1 MKPEKGTKAQ
11 TRIPH
16 RSRSVGAGRG
26 GCGGETRV
34 TWEDTICLPTAS
46 VSACPVQTGGKRGEK
61 CSHSNIGLGGGKKC
75 QKCSEPAAGLLT
87 YTEDLAFAV
96 GSSTCALA

>member
-26 GCGGETRV
+26 GVRGRDACDLGGHHLPSHCVSFCLPSSDGRETRREMQPQQHW
-34 TWEDTICLPTAS
+34 TR
-46 VSACPVQTGGKRGEK
+46 RGEK
-61 CSHSNIGLGGGKKC
+61 MPKML
-75 QKCSEPAAGLLT
+75 
-87 YTEDLAFAV
+87 
-96 GSSTCALA
+96 